1 MESIAILEKF
11 LNISNIKNI
20 NVYEDT
26 PINVS
31 ELWTFTQNI
40 DSTVNITNFAQF
52 RAVYSEFLINYFTNE
67 WKLYEYLYDNNAD
80 ALEFDEKM
88 SQMFPNI
95 NDTYTLLEK
104 QNLRIKINIP
114 KSMNFTNPIRASFM
128 TDIPIGTKITPYKH
142 DSFEFIEQNPYHPYY
157 MKVRII
163 ECSDETLKVLI
174 DNECVFANINFLELF

>member
-20 NVYEDT
+20 NIYEDT
-26 PINVS
+26 PINIS

-40 DSTVNITNFAQF
+40 YSTVNITNFAQF
-52 RAVYSEFLINYFTNE
+52 REVYSDIMHKYFTNE

-88 SQMFPNI
+88 SQIFPNI
-95 NDTYTLLEK
+95 NDTYELYTRIE
-104 QNLRIKINIP
+104 IKIPN
-114 KSMNFTNPIRASFM
+114 SVCASFI

-163 ECSDETLKVLI
+163 ECSDETFKVLI

>member
-1 MESIAILEKF
+1 MEAIAIPEKF

-40 DSTVNITNFAQF
+40 DSTINITNFAQF
-52 RAVYSEFLINYFTNE
+52 RAVYSEFLRNYHTHE

-80 ALEFDEKM
+80 TLEFDEKM

-95 NDTYTLLEK
+95 NDTYELLYP
-104 QNLRIKINIP
+104 Q
-114 KSMNFTNPIRASFM
+114 
-128 TDIPIGTKITPYKH
+128 
-142 DSFEFIEQNPYHPYY
+142 
-157 MKVRII
+157 
-163 ECSDETLKVLI
+163 LKEYCDFDL
-174 DNECVFANINFLELF
+174 N